1 MHKLK
6 SYKITGKLY
15 NWIEAWLS
23 GRTQS
28 VKLDNLFSSFKA
40 VLSGILQGSVLG
52 PLLFLI
58 FINDLCDNIP
68 DEAHPTLFADD
79 LKLFSDDISNHSSSS
94 SHLSSTM
101 LQNAINS
108 VNTWSQL
115 WQLPISIPKCVIL
128 SISNSKSPK
137 PRLYTIDG
145 FTIPQTSSCSD
156 LGVIVDDKLSF
167 SAHVLSTTKKAYKQS
182 IIMSRCFLSKNP
194 YLLTRAFSTYV
205 RPILEYASPIWSP
218 HLRRDI
224 DSLEKVQRRFTKT
237 FHNLRFLPYNI
248 RLERLNLQS
257 VSLRHSNLDLCTCY
271 RLLHHLTHLDPLL
284 FVSPR
289 NHSVTR
295 GHPFTLTK
303 PIVHLNS
310 SKYSF
315 FSRIVDPWNALPLA
329 VVSSLTLPSFKYKL
343 KYPPTNDNS

>member
-1 MHKLK
+1 
-6 SYKITGKLY
+6 
-15 NWIEAWLS
+15 
-23 GRTQS
+23 
-28 VKLDNLFSSFKA
+28 
-40 VLSGILQGSVLG
+40 
-52 PLLFLI
+52 
-58 FINDLCDNIP
+58 
-68 DEAHPTLFADD
+68 
-79 LKLFSDDISNHSSSS
+79 
-94 SHLSSTM
+94 
-101 LQNAINS
+101 
-108 VNTWSQL
+108 
-115 WQLPISIPKCVIL
+115 
-128 SISNSKSPK
+128 
-137 PRLYTIDG
+137 
-145 FTIPQTSSCSD
+145 
-156 LGVIVDDKLSF
+156 
-167 SAHVLSTTKKAYKQS
+167 
-182 IIMSRCFLSKNP
+182 MSRCFLSKNP

-303 PIVHLNS
+303 PIVRLNS

-329 VVSSLTLPSFKYKL
+329 VVSFLTLPSFKYKL